1 MSDMYLYE
9 SSLEN
14 QIELEPFVSR
24 KVLYVVDMNQQSYN
38 GQIIID
44 SSSLSN
50 SGLYASYS
58 EAYLEVPL
66 VIRLSATSAN
76 AQISGIRDLQ
86 SSFAVGLKNGFH
98 QFIHSIS
105 CEYNNTSVVQL
116 TPFTN
121 FYVTYKLL
129 TSMAQEDVA
138 KYGTSLGFFPD
149 GSLSYTYGSAVAA
162 DPTGHGSI
170 NNKNLVQFY
179 ASVADYGLV
188 MASSAND
195 GYFNRQKNTS
205 ALNPTSPNVAAFTN
219 AGLAGQVGLN
229 YFVNQPSGNV
239 DSKVWFVLATIR
251 LKDVCEFFDRLPLV
265 KGAFLR
271 LIINYNTGVH
281 NLALTVAGGAVA
293 DFSST
298 SNVITGGSSPLLV
311 ASPISGNG
319 FGSIAAAC
327 ITAAAGATATYNFQ
341 TTMSVA
347 RDTTINVSHPT
358 LQQTRLYVP
367 VYQMNPVNEE
377 QYLTLSKIKTVR
389 YKDIYQYQIEVN
401 TSSGVGNF
409 NSLLTNGIP
418 NPKSIIIIPF
428 ASASANPTS
437 VAGNYIAPFSS
448 PFASEPG
455 TTTPLIQFTSFNVQ
469 VSGVNIFTSN
479 ELYNFENFLN
489 ELSHINAINGGQTD
503 GLNSGLIGFEQFI
516 NNYRY
521 YVCDISRRLPS
532 EDRVPKSLQI
542 LGTILST
549 LPSVTLYCFIEF
561 EKEIAIDLET
571 GAKLS

>member
-14 QIELEPFVSR
+14 QIELEPFVNR
-24 KVLYVVDMNQQSYN
+24 KVLYTVDMNQQSYN
-38 GQIIID
+38 GQIQID
-44 SSSLSN
+44 TSSLSN

-76 AQISGIRDLQ
+76 AQIAGIRDLQ
-86 SSFAVGLKNGFH
+86 SAFAVGLKNGYH

-105 CEYNNTSVVQL
+105 VEYNNTSVVQL
-116 TPFTN
+116 TPYTN
-121 FYVTYKLL
+121 FYITYKLL
-129 TSMAQEDVA
+129 TSLAQEDLA
-138 KYGTSLGFFPD
+138 KFGTTIGFFPD
-149 GSLSYTYGSAVAA
+149 GAISYTYGSAVAA
-162 DPTGHGSI
+162 DPLGHGSI
-170 NNKNLVQFY
+170 NNKDLVQFY
-179 ASVADYGLV
+179 ASVNDYNTV
-188 MASSAND
+188 MVDTANE
-195 GYFNRQKNTS
+195 GFFARQKNTT
-205 ALNPTSPNVAAFTN
+205 ALTPAAATLTPFTT
-219 AGLAGQVGLN
+219 AALSGQVGLN
-229 YFVNQPSGNV
+229 YFQNQPGGIL

-251 LKDVCEFFDRLPLV
+251 LKDVADFFDRLPLV

-271 LIINYNTGVH
+271 LIINYNTGLH
-281 NLALTVAGGAVA
+281 NLSLTVGPGPAFDIT

-298 SNVITGGSSPLLV
+298 SNVITGGSTPLLV
-311 ASPISGNG
+311 ASAISGNG

-327 ITAAAGATATYNFQ
+327 QAAGAGTYTFQ
-341 TTMSVA
+341 MTMSVA

-358 LQQTRLYVP
+358 LQQSRLYVP

-377 QYLTLSKIKTVR
+377 QYLTLNKIKTVR
-389 YKDIYQYQIEVN
+389 FKDVYQYQIEVP
-401 TSSGVGNF
+401 TSSGVGSF
-409 NSLLTNGIP
+409 NALLTNGIP

-437 VAGNYIAPFSS
+437 VAGNFIAPFSS

-469 VSGVNIFTSN
+469 VAGVNTFVQN
-479 ELYNFENFLN
+479 ELYNFENFQN

-521 YVCDISRRLPS
+521 YVCDLSRRLPA
-532 EDRVPKSLQI
+532 EDRVPKSIQI
-542 LGTILST
+542 LGTILSQ
-549 LPSVTLYCFIEF
+549 LSSVTLYCFIEF
-561 EKEIAIDLET
+561 EKEISIDLET
-571 GAKLS
+571 GAKLA